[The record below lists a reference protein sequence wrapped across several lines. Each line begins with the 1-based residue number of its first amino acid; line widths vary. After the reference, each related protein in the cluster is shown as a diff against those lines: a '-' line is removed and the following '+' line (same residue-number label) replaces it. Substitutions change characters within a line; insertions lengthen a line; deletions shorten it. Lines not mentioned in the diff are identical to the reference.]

1 MLSQTIINK
10 SKTPKTPNIRKEPYT
25 GFIMFSQK
33 YCGDEFF
40 HGLSSGKIRLGFYDY
55 QDSYEVSLY
64 FSRAENLSL
73 TGSHQD
79 QRPNGQNV
87 KYEFWGRWKF
97 RKNRKLGKNQ
107 NTS

>member
-1 MLSQTIINK
+1 
-10 SKTPKTPNIRKEPYT
+10 
-25 GFIMFSQK
+25 MFSQK